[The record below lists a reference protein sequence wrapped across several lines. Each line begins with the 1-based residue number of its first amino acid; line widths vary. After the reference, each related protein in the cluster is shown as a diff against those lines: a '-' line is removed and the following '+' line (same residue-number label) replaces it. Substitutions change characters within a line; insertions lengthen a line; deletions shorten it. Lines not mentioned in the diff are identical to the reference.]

1 METEVSGFYPRNP
14 YIKKDG
20 RFIWRKII
28 SPSMADRE
36 LSDEEYEKLFAQA
49 ERDPQ
54 FYKEIRKF
62 IKVAT
67 GIYKLKDFGLGRL

>member
-1 METEVSGFYPRNP
+1 
-14 YIKKDG
+14 
-20 RFIWRKII
+20 
-28 SPSMADRE
+28 MADRE